1 MTELVK
7 GTVTYFPCDQW
18 LDKDEGDGQIRRQL
32 MATKKATDTRKGNL
46 IVFELQLTP
55 FLSRLLGVIGKVSA
69 SKGCACRFLISFT

>member
-32 MATKKATDTRKGNL
+32 MATKKSTDKRKGDIHFSDLREN
-46 IVFELQLTP
+46 T
-55 FLSRLLGVIGKVSA
+55 S
-69 SKGCACRFLISFT
+69 

>member
-32 MATKKATDTRKGNL
+32 MATKKATDKRKGTVSI
-46 IVFELQLTP
+46 IVFLKHDWT
-55 FLSRLLGVIGKVSA
+55 F
-69 SKGCACRFLISFT
+69 SKA